1 MRPFFLNFTAKDCGP
16 IAKPLNGTKVGKQTT
31 YPNEVI
37 FSCDNG
43 FLMRGSRR
51 RRCTADGTW
60 SGEGTTCKGNVP
72 KSTSTKPLIRTSEIV
87 GKIAREYEIR
97 FVLCMAVI
105 SCFFLALL
113 TVILSKLIYPCLILL
128 LKSTSHFSFSS

>member
-97 FVLCMAVI
+97 FVLCMVVI
-105 SCFFLALL
+105 SCFFF
-113 TVILSKLIYPCLILL
+113 S
-128 LKSTSHFSFSS
+128 SFNSHFVQINLPLSYLDT